1 MYLSIRQKLTASSI
15 GLLFAIG
22 VLHLFPYWLALVAFG
37 AMIPFF
43 TRVLAA

>member
-1 MYLSIRQKLTASSI
+1 MYLDIRQKLIASII
-15 GLLFAIG
+15 GLLFALG
-22 VLHLFPYWLALVAFG
+22 VTLLFPWWLALVAYG